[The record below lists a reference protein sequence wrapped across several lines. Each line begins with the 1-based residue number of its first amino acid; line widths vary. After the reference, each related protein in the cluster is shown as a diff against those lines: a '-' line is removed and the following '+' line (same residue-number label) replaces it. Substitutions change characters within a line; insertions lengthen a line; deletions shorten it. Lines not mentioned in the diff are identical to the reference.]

1 MKKILYLIT
10 QSELGGAQRYIL
22 DLARALK
29 GEYEIT
35 VAFGAPSPWNLNH
48 KETKGK
54 PFEQGELATRLAEEN
69 IPFHI
74 LPHVVRTIS
83 PLADIRAIFEIAK
96 LIKKIRPDI
105 VHLNSS
111 KISILGSLACFF
123 IKLSAK
129 SYQLKAIY
137 TVHGW
142 VFNEPQAR
150 WKNAL
155 YKFCEKFTARFKD
168 KIVCID
174 KLDYGIAL
182 EDLKLPDNKLSI
194 IYHGLDLNR
203 YNFRPREE
211 ARKALAA
218 SLPAASLPADSII
231 IGSIGNLYATKG
243 FEYFIE
249 AMEKVVSGSSLPI
262 KAVIIGE
269 GPEREELQKLI
280 SKKETLKGK
289 IFLSG
294 GITNAAELLPAFD
307 YYLNTS
313 VKEGFPY
320 SILEAMAAGLPIVA
334 SEVGGIPDMITDR
347 ENGLLVAPKNSEAI
361 ATRLLNLMSDEDL
374 RQALIE
380 QAIYDARNRFTL
392 GYMIEE
398 TKKLYSS

>member
-10 QSELGGAQRYIL
+10 QSEIGGAQRYIL

-29 GEYEIT
+29 GEFEIT
-35 VAFGAPSPWNLNH
+35 VAFGSPSPWNLNH

-83 PLADIRAIFEIAK
+83 PLSDIRAIFEIAK

-111 KISILGSLACFF
+111 KISILGSLAA
-123 IKLSAK
+123 KLCSMLRVPC
-129 SYQLKAIY
+129 YVVY

-142 VFNEPQAR
+142 VFNEPEAR
-150 WKNAL
+150 WKNILFRFA
-155 YKFCEKFTARFKD
+155 EKFTARFKD
-168 KIVCID
+168 KIICID
-174 KLDYGIAL
+174 RLDYGIAL

-218 SLPAASLPADSII
+218 NLPAGSFAADTII
-231 IGSIGNLYATKG
+231 VGSIGNLYATKG

-249 AMEKVVSGSSLPI
+249 AMEKVVSGLNLPI

-269 GPEREELQKLI
+269 GPERDELQKLI
-280 SKKETLKGK
+280 SKKSALKGK
-289 IFLSG
+289 MYLSG

-347 ENGLLVAPKNSEAI
+347 ENGLLVAAKNSEAI